1 MELLAT
7 IVLSV
12 ALWWPGS
19 GIAQSDLHHLHR
31 NAVWAYRA
39 ARRTPAPFGK
49 SKLSTASESSG
60 TKRICYK
67 QLEGMN
73 L

>member
-19 GIAQSDLHHLHR
+19 GIAQSDLPPL
-31 NAVWAYRA
+31 
-39 ARRTPAPFGK
+39 PPPFCGE
-49 SKLSTASESSG
+49 LAEAD
-60 TKRICYK
+60 C
-67 QLEGMN
+67 
-73 L
+73 